1 MKRINQTYVVPRV
14 TASLQVLLE
23 TEFLQGA
30 SVFHD
35 TGPRATGQEVD
46 EYSTAADTDWDY
58 LITD

>member
-1 MKRINQTYVVPRV
+1 MKRINHSYVVPQV
-14 TASLQVLLE
+14 TATLQVLLE

-46 EYSTAADTDWDY
+46 ESYSTASDTEWDY
-58 LITD
+58 VFD

>member
-1 MKRINQTYVVPRV
+1 MKENNQTYVVPRV

-46 EYSTAADTDWDY
+46 ESYSTASDTEWDY
-58 LITD
+58 VFD